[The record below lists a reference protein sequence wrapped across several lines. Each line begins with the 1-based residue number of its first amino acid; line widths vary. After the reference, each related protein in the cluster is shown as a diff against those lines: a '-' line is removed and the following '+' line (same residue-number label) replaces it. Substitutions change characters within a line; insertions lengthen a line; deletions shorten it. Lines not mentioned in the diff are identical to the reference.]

1 MITGSHF
8 GELLTRS
15 SATQLMQAGHR
26 GAVLINGLARQ
37 TFTCDTNS
45 RFCDSA
51 RDRYWALA
59 ALCVFNRVTHGLHSC
74 GVHCR

>member
-26 GAVLINGLARQ
+26 GAVLINDLRIKH
-37 TFTCDTNS
+37 
-45 RFCDSA
+45 
-51 RDRYWALA
+51 LH
-59 ALCVFNRVTHGLHSC
+59 VTQ
-74 GVHCR
+74 